1 MVPTDGQTTGVR
13 IEVGTRCQS
22 PRCLKQASTPAKR
35 GRSSA
40 LDSCA
45 ICPSLTSKLWERPNM
60 YACRGHLQLIGTCT
74 CCMDGQWHGDEETH
88 LSSLSYMAQTR
99 SRNSTSVSGVPM
111 LISAVVG
118 VDDRF
123 RGAGVG
129 ATRVCAA
136 IGSCIRARIC
146 HAR

>member
-1 MVPTDGQTTGVR
+1 MHGGATD
-13 IEVGTRCQS
+13 
-22 PRCLKQASTPAKR
+22 R
-35 GRSSA
+35 GARTA
-40 LDSCA
+40 W
-45 ICPSLTSKLWERPNM
+45 I
-60 YACRGHLQLIGTCT
+60 
-74 CCMDGQWHGDEETH
+74 MDGHGDEETH

-111 LISAVVG
+111 LISAAVG

-136 IGSCIRARIC
+136 IGSCMSYSYLHNHTEDNRVNEWWL
-146 HAR
+146 

>member
-1 MVPTDGQTTGVR
+1 MQCAYRSGCTLPITKVPEANFYTCKAWQVVRAQQLRNLPFVDQRTVGAAQLVCMQGLRAAKMHCMNGPGHACTG
-13 IEVGTRCQS
+13 
-22 PRCLKQASTPAKR
+22 KK
-35 GRSSA
+35 
-40 LDSCA
+40 
-45 ICPSLTSKLWERPNM
+45 
-60 YACRGHLQLIGTCT
+60 
-74 CCMDGQWHGDEETH
+74 GDVQTH

-111 LISAVVG
+111 LISAVVR

-136 IGSCIRARIC
+136 IGSCIC
-146 HAR
+146 HARCCTTARQS